1 MGAKDC
7 FLLTHR
13 IVYED
18 KHIGTSNYL
27 IKFVDGRA

>member
-1 MGAKDC
+1 MG
-7 FLLTHR
+7 LTHR

>member
-1 MGAKDC
+1 MG
-7 FLLTHR
+7 THR

-27 IKFVDGRA
+27 IQFVDGRA

>member
-1 MGAKDC
+1 MG
-7 FLLTHR
+7 THR

>member
-1 MGAKDC
+1 MG
-7 FLLTHR
+7 HR